1 MNQFEKL
8 GFALAKS
15 ADWYTAPTPSTP
27 STAHQGSDGGF
38 GGEQRW
44 AGGRKVSPAAIKYT
58 GPGVHGEGRSGP
70 TRKVLSNHPY
80 RVLAGSMGGY
90 SGESFIGGDVRTP
103 GPVNRDRS
111 PRLPSGIDQVNS
123 SATKGPGIQ
132 SVPASSSMAIGSALR
147 NADNRQMHGTRKLV
161 DYMHGSSARK
171 ALANSAMK
179 QPGSRWVGFNGPRAR
194 QASTELMSDLQAGRR
209 LPQVQDRGDRAGSK
223 VFNSKPDTVHLNTGP
238 EEYRQLGMNP
248 TQILMHE
255 IRHTRQPAWPE
266 PGKAFRHRDW
276 PRWLRRPPILNAV
289 QEIPPTTGDLVNAGE
304 IYRRTT
310 GKPLQHT
317 VNYPS
322 GKSHDINWM
331 IDQAKQHGYLDGSKS
346 MTELMATP
354 EGQQWLRSLILR
366 NEGHLAPKPKTVQEL
381 IKQLKKL
388 AR

>member
-70 TRKVLSNHPY
+70 TRKSPTMMRGFRIHDP
-80 RVLAGSMGGY
+80 
-90 SGESFIGGDVRTP
+90 FPGGDVRGP
-103 GPVNRDRS
+103 GVNLDRS
-111 PRLPSGIDQVNS
+111 PNLPSGIDQVNR
-123 SATKGPGIQ
+123 SAAKGPEIR
-132 SVPASSSMAIGSALR
+132 SLPASSTATIGSALR
-147 NADNRQMHGTRKLV
+147 NADNRQMHGTL
-161 DYMHGSSARK
+161 YLAGHMWGPTARK
-171 ALANSAMK
+171 ALADSAMK

-255 IRHTRQPAWPE
+255 IRHTRQPE
-266 PGKAFRHRDW
+266 Q
-276 PRWLRRPPILNAV
+276 LSNAEYHKLTEV
-289 QEIPPTTGDLVNAGE
+289 ERQNYLAAREIPPSTGDLVNAGE
-304 IYRRTT
+304 IYKRTT

-317 VNYPS
+317 VNFPS